1 MPGANKMSE
10 EDIKRAA
17 ESRAPRPDAERGP
30 AAWKRVCARADVPA
44 NGMKQFSV
52 DGVDVLM
59 VNAGDAFVACQA
71 ICPHEAVPLEEGV
84 HDGST
89 LTCME
94 HMWQFDLK
102 TGAPLGDAQEGL
114 KEYRLKEEHGDLY
127 IALEG

>member
-1 MPGANKMSE
+1 MSDD
-10 EDIKRAA
+10 DIKRAA
-17 ESRAPRPDAERGP
+17 ESRAPQPEVPTQP
-30 AAWKRVCARADVPA
+30 ATWKRVCGRADVPA

-59 VNAGDAFVACQA
+59 VNTGDAFVACQA
-71 ICPHEAVPLEEGV
+71 ICPHEAVPLEQGI

-114 KEYRLKEEHGDLY
+114 KGYRLKEEQGDLY

>member
-1 MPGANKMSE
+1 
-10 EDIKRAA
+10 
-17 ESRAPRPDAERGP
+17 
-30 AAWKRVCARADVPA
+30 
-44 NGMKQFSV
+44 MKQFSV
-52 DGVDVLM
+52 EGIDVLM

-71 ICPHEAVPLEEGV
+71 MCPHEAVPLEQGI

-102 TGAPLGDAQEGL
+102 TGGPLGDAQEGL

>member
-1 MPGANKMSE
+1 MISNYLFFGSRLVFKSGWVT
-10 EDIKRAA
+10 R
-17 ESRAPRPDAERGP
+17 ESFRRLILNALLWVA
-30 AAWKRVCARADVPA
+30 KADVPA

-52 DGVDVLM
+52 EGIDVLM

-71 ICPHEAVPLEEGV
+71 MCPHEAVPLEQGI

-102 TGAPLGDAQEGL
+102 TGGPLGDAQEGL